1 MKPYRVLVVEDHP
14 FQHEYLLN
22 VFSEVGGFQVDT
34 VWDGDEA
41 LESLT
46 RRDYDLLLTD
56 LLMPVMDG
64 VQLIQKIAA
73 LKKRPALALMSA
85 SSRRMLISAGLA
97 AKNLGMSV
105 VGLISKPVELNAVM
119 RLKERMAIFRGNGEV
134 DPALAI
140 EVDPQSIVRAMDND
154 QIQAWFQPK
163 KSLHDGNILSA
174 EALVRWVHPQAGL
187 LLPKDFLSL
196 LIKQG
201 LEEPLLW
208 LMLKKTLQ
216 AQREWRQQGWDIPVS
231 INLPTHLLDDHDL
244 ADRLRDY
251 VIADGGEPRSIV
263 FELMESSITEEL
275 SNYYA
280 GACRLRMMG
289 FGLAQDDFGKGFSS
303 YFNLVSTPFSELK
316 IDRSLVHGCVEN
328 ENLASALRS
337 LVELSQ
343 KLGLTVVAEGVET
356 QAELAFLRR
365 IGCDQAQGFLIC
377 GAVSCADFGTLLFE
391 DSSKPSWD

>member
-1 MKPYRVLVVEDHP
+1 
-14 FQHEYLLN
+14 
-22 VFSEVGGFQVDT
+22 
-34 VWDGDEA
+34 
-41 LESLT
+41 
-46 RRDYDLLLTD
+46 
-56 LLMPVMDG
+56 MDG

-140 EVDPQSIVRAMDND
+140 EVDPQSIVRAMDSD

-196 LIKQG
+196 LIKEG

-216 AQREWRQQGWDIPVS
+216 AQREWRRQGWDIPVS

-391 DSSKPSWD
+391 DSSKPSWE